1 MGYHAEGFRIS
12 VRLSRHNDER
22 DSQDDKM
29 WSDFKED
36 VEQLVQE
43 YRRAGLQVNT

>member
-1 MGYHAEGFRIS
+1 MGYQAEGLRIS
-12 VRLSRHNDER
+12 VRLSRHNDEH

-36 VEQLVQE
+36 VEQLVKE
-43 YRRAGLQVNT
+43 YQRAGLQVDM

>member
-1 MGYHAEGFRIS
+1 MGYHTEGFRIS
-12 VRLSRHNDER
+12 VTMSRHNDER

-36 VEQLVQE
+36 VEQLIKE
-43 YRRAGLQVNT
+43 YQRAGLQVHG